1 MAAISLN
8 ARLGCLDPNL
18 APDSDAQKL
27 ITAAN
32 VSFQTA
38 NKMEFTFP
46 GKRTILNNAYQNKIN
61 SIVEHFLVWKY
72 YMTKPM
78 RKFFKAQD
86 LFTEYLQTKI
96 VFNLI
101 QNRFI

>member
-8 ARLGCLDPNL
+8 TRLGCLDPNL

-32 VSFQTA
+32 ISFQTA

-46 GKRTILNNAYQNKIN
+46 
-61 SIVEHFLVWKY
+61 VWKY

-86 LFTEYLQTKI
+86 LFTE
-96 VFNLI
+96 
-101 QNRFI
+101 